1 MITHDLTCARQT
13 GDRVIMLMDGKFLRE
28 GDFEEVFETD
38 DKRIKG
44 FYDYNFT
51 Q

>member
-1 MITHDLTCARQT
+1 MM
-13 GDRVIMLMDGKFLRE
+13 VDGKFIKE
-28 GDFEEVFETD
+28 GDFEEVFETED
-38 DKRIKG
+38 QTIKG

>member
-1 MITHDLTCARQT
+1 
-13 GDRVIMLMDGKFLRE
+13 MDGKFLRE

-38 DKRIKG
+38 DERIKG
-44 FYDYNFT
+44 FYDYYNFT